1 MTPPADPSQRLALS
15 RIPFESLSP
24 RVRRVLD
31 GVDDLLVYSAPMSV
45 RFRRVTSRDGL
56 LLHGVSAWGE
66 ASPFWDYAARESS
79 AWLASALGAAMTP
92 APPAKRS
99 QVPVNVTIPVVS
111 PEDAYRRVLASGGCA
126 TAKVKVADPGAGPAD
141 DCARVEAVA
150 QALAD
155 TVGSSGAVR
164 VDANGAWDE
173 DEAVR
178 AIRALDEAASSVGG
192 LQYAEQPCPSV
203 DELARVRR
211 RVDVPIA
218 ADESIRRAEDP
229 LAVARACAADIAVIK
244 IAPLGGIDRALSIA
258 RDTGLRLVVSSAL
271 ETSIGLATGVSAA
284 AALDDVL
291 ACGLATSRFLA
302 ADVTA
307 DRLTPVNGHLPL
319 RAIAPDAD
327 LIDQHPV
334 DEDLRRRWTVRLE
347 DMCAHIEG
355 AR

>member
-1 MTPPADPSQRLALS
+1 MIPPAASQSIALS
-15 RIPFESLSP
+15 RIPITSLSP
-24 RVRRVLD
+24 RVRRILD

-56 LLHGVSAWGE
+56 LVHGAEGWGE
-66 ASPFWDYAARESS
+66 AAPFWDYDARESS
-79 AWLASALGAAMTP
+79 AWLASALAAATRP

-99 QVPVNVTIPVVS
+99 RVPVNVTIPVVS
-111 PEDAYRRVLASGGCA
+111 PEDAYRRVLTSGGCA
-126 TAKVKVADPGAGPAD
+126 TAKVKVADPGAGLAD

-155 TVGSSGAVR
+155 TVGSAGAVR

-178 AIRALDEAASSVGG
+178 AIRALDEAAGMIGG

-229 LAVARACAADIAVIK
+229 LAVARAGAADIAVIK
-244 IAPLGGIDRALSIA
+244 IAPLGGIDRALGIA
-258 RDTGLRLVVSSAL
+258 QDTGLTLVVSSAL

-284 AALDDVL
+284 AALGDVL
-291 ACGLATSRFLA
+291 ACGLATSCFLT

-307 DRLTPVNGHLPL
+307 DRLTPVDGHLPL
-319 RAIAPDAD
+319 RAITPEAG
-327 LIDQHPV
+327 LIDQHVV
-334 DEDLRRRWTVRLE
+334 DEDLRLQWTARLE
-347 DMCAHIEG
+347 DMCAHIEE